1 MGTFTL
7 PHEDKL
13 PALIALTRS
22 IKRNHDL
29 PDDFEQQ
36 ISELLGVEDACWR
49 GLVGAFAL
57 RDIVF
62 AGHDYLNIEFREYNT
77 GTDEAYF
84 LVKIENEHFESSGRY
99 HTRQGALLKAILDC
113 VVFQMELADE
123 RYHS

>member
-1 MGTFTL
+1 MKKFVL
-7 PHEDKL
+7 PHMDKL

-29 PDDFEQQ
+29 PDDVDQR
-36 ISELLGVEDACWR
+36 ISELLGVEDAYWR

-77 GTDEAYF
+77 GTDEAYV
-84 LVKIENEHFESSGRY
+84 LVKIESEHFESSGRY
-99 HTRQGALLKAILDC
+99 HTREGALLKAILDC
-113 VVFQMELADE
+113 VVFQMEIG
-123 RYHS
+123 